1 VLVDRVL
8 QRAHSVDQA
17 LDLVAV
23 DLRTIG
29 DRRDP
34 VGVALQPRRGVRSAL
49 AAVGVQAEPPVVRE
63 EVRVGLD
70 VGYHRLLV
78 GGRVRLL
85 EKRVARIVVV
95 DDLERLPEPVA
106 IQLRLP
112 LVVHSPP
119 PVGVPPLEAAVR
131 DQFVHLVVVD
141 DPVPHRVRLQP
152 EPFGERAR
160 FRRRYSERLRLA
172 FRFDSLVPHR
182 RSPPSVS
189 PLAASPAVAAPSPS
203 ASVLRIS

>member
-160 FRRRYSERLRLA
+160 ASAAGTPSDSASRFASTRSSLIGAHLRRSARLPPRRRSRRRRLRL
-172 FRFDSLVPHR
+172 RY
-182 RSPPSVS
+182 
-189 PLAASPAVAAPSPS
+189 
-203 ASVLRIS
+203 